1 MRRLTA
7 RQRYLASLA
16 AVAVAT
22 LLAVGLVGGWV
33 ALRTRQAD
41 GTASLL
47 SGVVVALIA
56 LLGWSV
62 GNRVRERHVLKLP
75 LWGRLDRK
83 QQQLVRQYR
92 QWRRTGQIGEP
103 PAPEGTEAGDS
114 ASSSGAARAEM
125 AGLSKRDRARR
136 AQVLAEQERR
146 RHQDGR

>member
-1 MRRLTA
+1 MRLTS
-7 RQRYLASLA
+7 RQRYLTSL
-16 AVAVAT
+16 VAVAAVT

-47 SGVVVALIA
+47 SGVVIALIA

-62 GNRVRERHVLKLP
+62 GNRLRERHVLKLP
-75 LWGRLDRK
+75 LWRRLDRK
-83 QQQLVRQYR
+83 QLALVAQYR
-92 QWRRTGQIGEP
+92 QWRRTGRVGEP
-103 PAPEGTEAGDS
+103 PAAEAGSDVQP
-114 ASSSGAARAEM
+114 ASGAADAGL

-146 RHQDGR
+146 RRQGGR